1 MATNDT
7 DTDAESSG
15 GQPRMTTEQAD
26 FESNVVRDLDENVAG
41 ALTYVFGFI
50 TGLIFYLIEEEN
62 EFVRFHA
69 AQSILVFGGLAL
81 LGFALSAIQVTLDF
95 IPFVGWIFA
104 LGAGLFS
111 ALLAP
116 LAFVLWIVL
125 IVKAYQGDRFE
136 LPVLGGIAAD
146 YV

>member
-1 MATNDT
+1 
-7 DTDAESSG
+7 
-15 GQPRMTTEQAD
+15 MTTEQAD
-26 FESNVVRDLDENVAG
+26 FESNVVGDLDENVAG

>member
-1 MATNDT
+1 
-7 DTDAESSG
+7 
-15 GQPRMTTEQAD
+15 MTTEQAD
-26 FESNVVRDLDENVAG
+26 FESNVVWDLDENVAG

>member
-7 DTDAESSG
+7 DTDAEPNG
-15 GQPRMTTEQAD
+15 GQPRTTTEGPE
-26 FESNVVRDLDENVAG
+26 FEQKVVGDLDENVAG

-81 LGFALSAIQVTLDF
+81 LGFALGAVQVTLDF

-104 LGAGLFS
+104 LTAGLFS
-111 ALLAP
+111 TLLAP

-136 LPVLGGIAAD
+136 LPVLGSIAAD

>member
-1 MATNDT
+1 
-7 DTDAESSG
+7 
-15 GQPRMTTEQAD
+15 MTTEQAD